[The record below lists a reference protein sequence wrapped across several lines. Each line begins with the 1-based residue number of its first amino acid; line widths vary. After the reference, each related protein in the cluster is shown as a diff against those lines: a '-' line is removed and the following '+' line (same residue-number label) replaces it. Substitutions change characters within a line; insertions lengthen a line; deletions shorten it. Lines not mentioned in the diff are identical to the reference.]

1 MEYCPRTSQ
10 FLLPEFY
17 FDNFVLRK
25 ILANFFTEVFCFA
38 IIWPG
43 VAKMKAKWIL
53 AGVIALYVIFTGVGN
68 INPDFTGVRT
78 LG

>member
-1 MEYCPRTSQ
+1 MRAAG
-10 FLLPEFY
+10 EF
-17 FDNFVLRK
+17 
-25 ILANFFTEVFCFA
+25 ISPFFFCFA

-43 VAKMKAKWIL
+43 LAKKKAKWIL

-68 INPDFTGVRT
+68 INPEFTGERT